1 MIAELALPLYPA
13 DRVPVLLLGGVN
25 LVRALGLAGIPAIVA
40 SSDPDEPAFASRYCH
55 GRWFVPSPAYGNL
68 AINAI
73 VALGNRLCAVYG
85 RRIPLMYGS
94 DEWLNLISAHRE
106 RLQRYFLLL
115 LSEPLV
121 AESLIEKDRFQS
133 LARRRALPVP
143 RTLAWGTG
151 PGTVGSAAGAVLVK
165 PRSKVDWHDS
175 AMRKRLFD
183 ESKALIYA
191 SGAEAAADPALADF
205 HEQVTF
211 QEYVA
216 GGDTS
221 LWSYHGFADERGVVL
236 ASFVGRKLRTHPPLV
251 GESAFIELGD
261 DPALDALGR
270 EIAARLPLKGIFKMD
285 FKKDA
290 ATGEWRLLE
299 INARFNL
306 WLYLGACNGLNLVR
320 FAYDYLLDGKRPV
333 AGVRPTGARRWL
345 SLSLDY
351 RAHRVLRARGEIT
364 TARWLASILASRNVY
379 NVFASSDPGPWLSLW
394 WNRVARRANRVP
406 RRLLAHLRP
415 WRSTAS

>member
-1 MIAELALPLYPA
+1 
-13 DRVPVLLLGGVN
+13 
-25 LVRALGLAGIPAIVA
+25 
-40 SSDPDEPAFASRYCH
+40 
-55 GRWFVPSPAYGNL
+55 
-68 AINAI
+68 
-73 VALGNRLCAVYG
+73 
-85 RRIPLMYGS
+85 MYGS
-94 DEWLNLISAHRE
+94 DEWLNLVSAHRE

-133 LARRRALPVP
+133 LARRRSLPVP
-143 RTLAWGTG
+143 RTLAWGAG
-151 PGTVGSAAGAVLVK
+151 PGTVAEATGAVLVK

-175 AMRKRLFD
+175 PMRKRLFD

-191 SGAEAAADPALADF
+191 SGAEAAADPALALYHD
-205 HEQVTF
+205 QVTV

-236 ASFVGRKLRTHPPLV
+236 ASFVGRKLRTHPPLT
-251 GESAFIELGD
+251 GESAFIELAD
-261 DPALDALGR
+261 DASLDALGR

-290 ATGEWRLLE
+290 TTGEWRLLE

-306 WLYLGACNGLNLVR
+306 WLYLGACNGINLVR
-320 FAYDYLLDGKRPV
+320 IAYDYLLHGARP
-333 AGVRPTGARRWL
+333 AQAARLTRTRRWL
-345 SLSLDY
+345 SFSLDY
-351 RAHRVLRARGEIT
+351 RAFRLLRARGEIT
-364 TARWLASILASRNVY
+364 TARWLASIADPRIVY
-379 NVFASSDPGPWLSLW
+379 NLFAWSDPGPWLSLW
-394 WNRVARRANRVP
+394 WHRVARRANRVP
-406 RRLLAHLRP
+406 ARLLAHLRP